1 VNWIEIVVII
11 IIKLFAWWQHRAV
24 NKTVCCRWRL

>member
-1 VNWIEIVVII
+1 VNWIEIVVI

>member
-1 VNWIEIVVII
+1 MVI